1 MNLERER
8 ALRDA
13 TKAVCMYCSHQAT
26 GYTDAEGPNAAGNYV
41 HKDMAD
47 PMSPKVVL
55 CYASGIWVLIRW
67 EKKN

>member
-1 MNLERER
+1 
-8 ALRDA
+8 
-13 TKAVCMYCSHQAT
+13 MYCSHQAT